1 MGKVKELWSIL
12 KRHGFTEKSFKT
24 MEEMIAKAK
33 ELEQKEYEELAKIH
47 PRLVSMED
55 SGRGWK

>member
-1 MGKVKELWSIL
+1 
-12 KRHGFTEKSFKT
+12 